1 MTTRLALLALL
12 FAACGVPADQLE
24 VTGAASALS
33 VSQPQDPACPA
44 TWAEARMLCNDS
56 PCTTLNMHCWYPG
69 VGDQLPNGQWAPG
82 LLSCFDQ
89 SGGTSDAGVGEW
101 RCSQ

>member
-1 MTTRLALLALL
+1 MRSIGLI
-12 FAACGVPADQLE
+12 GV
-24 VTGAASALS
+24 
-33 VSQPQDPACPA
+33 
-44 TWAEARMLCNDS
+44 
-56 PCTTLNMHCWYPG
+56 
-69 VGDQLPNGQWAPG
+69 VGDELLTGEFARG